1 MRVVLDTNII
11 LISIPKLSPY
21 RPIIDAVFSG
31 QVQMGVSTEI
41 IFEYEELVARNISPA
56 AAYIFLRELENLQNV
71 WRKNIHYNWHLIPND
86 PDDNKYVD
94 CAIAFNADYL
104 VTGDKHFNVLK
115 KVDFPKVNIINADQ
129 FLEILK
135 QSDLT

>member
-1 MRVVLDTNII
+1 MRVVLDTNIN
-11 LISIPKLSPY
+11 LISIPKLSTY

-31 QVQMGVSTEI
+31 QVQLGVSTEI
-41 IFEYEELVARNISPA
+41 IFENEELITRNISPA
-56 AAYIFLRELENLQNV
+56 AAFIFLRELENLQNV
-71 WRKNIHYNWHLIPND
+71 CLKNIHFNWHLIPKD

-104 VTGDKHFNVLK
+104 VTGDKHFNILK